1 MEKLYTPAQVAERMG
16 VTRETVYSQ
25 ISRGTLEAYKFG
37 RSRRISEQ
45 QITDCLN
52 TKYDRPIEVLVP
64 NA

>member
-1 MEKLYTPAQVAERMG
+1 MENLLTPAQVAQRMG

-25 ISRGTLEAYKFG
+25 ISRGTLQSYKFG

-45 QITDCLN
+45 QINDCLN
-52 TKYDRPIEVLVP
+52 TKYERPILVLSP